1 MERTPKERVVFDAD
15 VYDED
20 FLREYLSDDYE
31 MYKDELEVDFDTY
44 VEERS
49 DRLFE
54 VRDEDYREE
63 MAALTSYFQGKPSD
77 MSSEISEQAGNPI
90 IVSGTIGRYDVRL
103 NEYVHFNPRY
113 TVVAIDAWIED
124 VPDTSASRWVGEVGE
139 RVEHETTYIG
149 YGSYERDAFSGY
161 GTETVYIYKFAD
173 SDGNLLVWKTT
184 AYLER
189 EDEDGFLV
197 PIKRGTR
204 LTLRGTVKSHDEYRG
219 IKQTFLSRC
228 RVTPRSS

>member
-1 MERTPKERVVFDAD
+1 MVASKVTTEGT
-15 VYDED
+15 
-20 FLREYLSDDYE
+20 
-31 MYKDELEVDFDTY
+31 
-44 VEERS
+44 
-49 DRLFE
+49 
-54 VRDEDYREE
+54 
-63 MAALTSYFQGKPSD
+63 D
-77 MSSEISEQAGNPI
+77 MSTKSFAEQILDSMVDENGHCGERGLSPKQFRILSERLHEGETKSVGGAYNRTFTSTDY
-90 IVSGTIGRYDVRL
+90 SGTIGRYDVRL

-139 RVEHETTYIG
+139 RVEHEATYIG

-173 SDGNLLVWKTT
+173 GDGNLLVWKTT

-228 RVTPRSS
+228 RVTPRSL